1 MTADEIERPDL
12 HLPDLK
18 IEGFRG
24 IRELSI
30 PRLARVTLL
39 AGKNGAGKTTVLEAV
54 RAWAARGRAP
64 VLEEILLGREEL
76 APYDDEYEG
85 EFTGPDLSA
94 LFHGRNSWK
103 HPYMGDE
110 TYKIGIASGARRL
123 TIDSNWDPDEQ
134 DMKAFLRKL
143 EGIKVKYGNLSKTI
157 PARFF
162 AKRTA
167 KSPSDL
173 LRSLQDMTQESFHE
187 VRWSEIGSETLGP
200 GPLDNSRMAE
210 FWDRVVLTEE
220 ENIISENLRPVV
232 GSDIEGIA
240 LTAPRDGSQRRVI
253 VRIKGDARPVP
264 LKSCG
269 DGAVRFFGTA
279 LCLANIS
286 GGLLLIDEVEN
297 GLHWSVQRDFWR
309 MVLRGAEANKVQ
321 VLATTHS
328 WDCVAGFAKAVNE
341 TPEEDGLLL
350 RLDRDGGRIRAVDYS
365 EEDLAVAA
373 KQRIEVR

>member
-1 MTADEIERPDL
+1 MTADEIERADL

-76 APYDDEYEG
+76 APYADEYEG
-85 EFTGPDLSA
+85 EFLGPDLSA
-94 LFHGRNSWK
+94 LFHGRDSWK
-103 HPYMGDE
+103 YPYMGDE
-110 TYKIGIASGARRL
+110 TYKIGIASGRNRL
-123 TIDSNWDPDEQ
+123 TIDPSSP
-134 DMKAFLRKL
+134 RKMDSI
-143 EGIKVKYGNLSKTI
+143 EVKYGNLSKTV
-157 PARFF
+157 PAEFF
-162 AKRTA
+162 VKRTA

-173 LRSLQDMTQESFHE
+173 IRRLQDMAQESLHE
-187 VRWSEIGSETLGP
+187 ERWSEIGSETLGP
-200 GPLDNSRMAE
+200 GPLDNSRLVE
-210 FWDRVVLTEE
+210 FWDRVVLTPEE
-220 ENIISENLRPVV
+220 DIIAENLSPVL
-232 GSDIEGIA
+232 GSGVQGLAVIGTRHENN
-240 LTAPRDGSQRRVI
+240 RRAI
-253 VRIKGDARPVP
+253 VRIKGHARPVP

-309 MVLRGAEANKVQ
+309 MVLRGAEANNAQ
-321 VLATTHS
+321 VFATTHS
-328 WDCVAGFAKAVNE
+328 WDCVVGFAKAVNE

-350 RLDRDGGRIRAVDYS
+350 RLDRDDGRVRAVDYS
-365 EEDLAVAA
+365 EDQLRVAA
-373 KQRIEVR
+373 EQRIEVR

>member
-76 APYDDEYEG
+76 APYADEYEG
-85 EFTGPDLSA
+85 EFMGPDLSA
-94 LFHGRNSWK
+94 LFHGRDSWK
-103 HPYMGDE
+103 YPYMGGE
-110 TYKIGIASGARRL
+110 TYKIGIGSGSDRL
-123 TIDSNWDPDEQ
+123 TIDPWWDLEEQ
-134 DMKAFLRKL
+134 DPETVSYKL
-143 EGIKVKYGNLSKTI
+143 ENIKVGYGNTTRLI
-157 PARFF
+157 PSRFF
-162 AKRTA
+162 VERTA
-167 KSPSDL
+167 KSPSDVI
-173 LRSLQDMTQESFHE
+173 RRLQDMARESSHGSGMF
-187 VRWSEIGSETLGP
+187 EIGSETLGP
-200 GPLDNSRMAE
+200 GPLDNSRMEE

-220 ENIISENLRPVV
+220 EDIIAENLRPVV
-232 GSDIEGIA
+232 GSDIERIA
-240 LTAPRDGSQRRVI
+240 LTAPRNGSKRRVI
-253 VRIKGDARPVP
+253 VRIKGHARPVP
-264 LKSCG
+264 LKGCG

-350 RLDRDGGRIRAVDYS
+350 RLDQDGGRIRAVDYS

>member
-1 MTADEIERPDL
+1 MTADAAGRDDL
-12 HLPDLK
+12 HLPDLT

-24 IRELSI
+24 IGELSI

-54 RAWAARGRAP
+54 RAYAARGRAP

-76 APYDDEYEG
+76 APYVDEYEG
-85 EFTGPDLSA
+85 EFMGPDLAA
-94 LFHGRNSWK
+94 LFHGRDSWK

-110 TYKIGIASGARRL
+110 TYKIGIGSGNNRL
-123 TIDSNWDPDEQ
+123 TVDPSSPTKLDSIE
-134 DMKAFLRKL
+134 
-143 EGIKVKYGNLSKTI
+143 IKYANLAKTV
-157 PARFF
+157 PSEFYV
-162 AKRTA
+162 KRTA

-173 LRSLQDMTQESFHE
+173 IRRLQDMTHESLHE
-187 VRWSEIGSETLGP
+187 ERWSEIRSEALGP
-200 GPLDNSRMAE
+200 DPLDKSRMTE

-220 ENIISENLRPVV
+220 EDIITQNLGPVI
-232 GSDIEGIA
+232 GDKIERIA
-240 LTAPRDGSQRRVI
+240 LTAPRNWTGRRAI
-253 VRIKGDARPVP
+253 VKIKGDARPVP

-279 LCLANIS
+279 LALANVR
-286 GGLLLIDEVEN
+286 GGILLIDEVEN

-328 WDCVAGFAKAVNE
+328 WDCIAGFSKAVNE

-365 EEDLAVAA
+365 EDQLRVAA
-373 KQRIEVR
+373 EQRIEVR